1 MSHIKTE
8 YRGHTIAYG
17 GNSEEWH
24 CLDVNFGSP
33 SLSKVKARIDKMYLD
48 MRKQSAVD
56 VFEMSKGGVNSM
68 PVLTPSLI
76 VDFVGTKLE
85 KSFYSRDAEPVEK
98 HIVAVAA
105 QRAHSTKVARREAN
119 INELMPS
126 TPAAERA
133 WGEYLIACEGLR
145 AAHAIAERAYR
156 AIPRVSLEDVAALK
170 AIKDSQKDADNE

>member
-17 GNSEEWH
+17 ENSDEWH
-24 CLDVNFGSP
+24 CLDVNFASA
-33 SLSKVKARIDKMYLD
+33 SLLKVKSRIDKMYLD

-76 VDFVGTKLE
+76 VDFVKTKLE
-85 KSFYSRDAEPVEK
+85 KSFYGRDAEPVEK

-145 AAHAIAERAYR
+145 AAHAKAERAYR